1 MNLGAQDPSGQS
13 LPVNL
18 EAARE
23 SIELL
28 RVLGAKTAG
37 NLTEEEDRMLRHL
50 LHEAQM
56 AYVQVAGGGDAG
68 GEGAK

>member
-50 LHEAQM
+50 LHEGM
-56 AYVQVAGGGDAG
+56 AALKNQRDGGRR
-68 GEGAK
+68 